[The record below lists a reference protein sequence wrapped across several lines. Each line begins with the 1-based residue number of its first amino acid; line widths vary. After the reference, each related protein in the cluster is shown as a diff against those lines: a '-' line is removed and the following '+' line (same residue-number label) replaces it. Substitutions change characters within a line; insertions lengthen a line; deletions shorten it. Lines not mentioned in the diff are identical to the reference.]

1 MVEAEG
7 ILLMVHLTTE
17 VVELELEVIEN
28 LLELPQDGILSHQE
42 TALLQPYLRMVELS
56 MLLLVVVEPAQA
68 PHHQRELIQV
78 MKQSQLLVVVVDDV
92 MPMVNVQVEARLEV
106 LVQYQEVCTLVHPT
120 LEMPDV
126 LVLLKVLLLVL
137 LVLFMEVAVVE
148 LVEMHAEK
156 MAALV

>member
-1 MVEAEG
+1 
-7 ILLMVHLTTE
+7 MVHLTTE

-28 LLELPQDGILSHQE
+28 LLELPQDVILSHQE

-56 MLLLVVVEPAQA
+56 MLSLVVVEPAQA
-68 PHHQRELIQV
+68 PNPHKELIQV
-78 MKQSQLLVVVVDDV
+78 LKQSQLLVVVVDDV
-92 MPMVNVQVEARLEV
+92 MPMVKLQVEVQPEV

>member
-1 MVEAEG
+1 
-7 ILLMVHLTTE
+7 MVHLTTE

-28 LLELPQDGILSHQE
+28 LLELPQDVILSHQE

-56 MLLLVVVEPAQA
+56 MLSLVVVEPAQA
-68 PHHQRELIQV
+68 PNPHKELIQV
-78 MKQSQLLVVVVDDV
+78 LKQSQLLVVVVDDV
-92 MPMVNVQVEARLEV
+92 MPMVKLQVEVQPEV

-120 LEMPDV
+120 LEMQEV